1 MSPLQNIA
9 AAPPI
14 SVVIPCYNARAY
26 IGATLRS
33 VMAQQL
39 PDLEIIV
46 VDDGSTDGSAEFV
59 ARDFP
64 LVRVERQSNQGVAA
78 ARNRGIEL
86 ARGDWIAFVDADDIW
101 LPGKLQAQW
110 RLLQDHPD
118 VRCCYSAWKVWR
130 SEKPEPSAAELA
142 EIEKANEAADH
153 WQGASGWIYDQLLLD
168 CWVWTS
174 TVLVERKLLTELG
187 GFDPTLRLGEDYDLW
202 LRISRHTPILRV
214 PKALALYRDHP
225 HSITK
230 RPPDINYQALVVTR
244 ALERWGYRAAQGP
257 DADPKAVARAMA
269 RCWNYFAAAHLQS
282 RNTQQTIQAGREA
295 LRWQLSDWTAWKL
308 LLKAMLRATLP

>member
-1 MSPLQNIA
+1 MSVLSGS
-9 AAPPI
+9 APSI
-14 SVVIPCYNARAY
+14 SVVVPCYNARAY

-33 VMAQQL
+33 VIAQRL

-46 VDDGSTDGSAEFV
+46 VDDGSSDGSAELV

-64 LVRVERQSNQGVAA
+64 QVRIERQSNQGVAA

-101 LPGKLQAQW
+101 LPGKLQAQM
-110 RLLQDHPD
+110 RLLQEHPEAL
-118 VRCCYSAWKVWR
+118 CCYSAWKVWR
-130 SEKPEPSAAELA
+130 SEQPEPSPTELA
-142 EIEKANEAADH
+142 KVEDENGLADR

-174 TVLVERKLLTELG
+174 TVLVKRELLQQLG
-187 GFDPTLRLGEDYDLW
+187 GFDPALRLGEDYDLW

-214 PKALALYRDHP
+214 PQALALYRDHP

-244 ALERWGYRAAQGP
+244 AIERWGYRAVQGE

-282 RNTQQTIQAGREA
+282 RNTRQALKAGREA
-295 LRWQLSDWTAWKL
+295 LRWRIINWTTWKL
-308 LLKAMLRATLP
+308 LLKAMARATLS